1 MTKNKKIHAA
11 LLILSGLI
19 IIGCGL
25 YVYFVAHTIYPHSG
39 SSRVQ
44 DLNWLLRTFG
54 KTGTAALFIFIGFFP
69 FYWGTGKLRRKN
81 K

>member
-1 MTKNKKIHAA
+1 MRNKKLEGG
-11 LLILSGLI
+11 LLIISGLI
-19 IIGCGL
+19 IIGAAF
-25 YVYFVAHTIYPHSG
+25 YIYFFVDKTYPGST

-54 KTGTAALFIFIGFFP
+54 KTGTAVLFTVIGVIPLYF
-69 FYWGTGKLRRKN
+69 GGKKFGG